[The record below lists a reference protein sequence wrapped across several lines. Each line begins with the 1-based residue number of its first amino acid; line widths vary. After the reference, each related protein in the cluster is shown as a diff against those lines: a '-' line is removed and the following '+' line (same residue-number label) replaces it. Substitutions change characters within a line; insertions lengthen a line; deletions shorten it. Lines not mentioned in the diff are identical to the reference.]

1 MMVRYG
7 QISKIATG
15 VCLAAGMLLLAA
27 CNNGQS
33 DGEPTTVTIQKDG
46 TVLSHIEESFEQDYY
61 DMEELQQTILM
72 EAADYNKMA
81 GEGKI
86 SVEKISVDGGVAT
99 VRMVYQEPADYA
111 AFNKVSFFAGAAGNV
126 PEGYDLN
133 VVLSSVKNANETIG
147 KSDILGMEGY
157 KLLVMDIQEP
167 VYLDGRAEYV
177 SSNVTVADD
186 RKSVWLSGEGL
197 GYALYK

>member
-7 QISKIATG
+7 KISKIAAG
-15 VCLAAGMLLLAA
+15 ICLAAGMMMLTA
-27 CNNGQS
+27 CKDGQ
-33 DGEPTTVTIQKDG
+33 DGGESTSVTIQKDG

-61 DMEELQQTILM
+61 DIEELQQAILM

-86 SVEKISVDGGVAT
+86 DVEKISVDGGVAT
-99 VRMVYQEPADYA
+99 VRMIYQESADYA
-111 AFNKVSFFAGAAGNV
+111 AFNKVSFFAGAAGNA

-133 VVLSSVKNANETIG
+133 VVLSGVKDANETIG
-147 KSDILGMEGY
+147 KSDILAMEDY
-157 KLLVMDIQEP
+157 KLLIMDVQEP
-167 VYLDGRAEYV
+167 VYLNGRAEYV
-177 SSNVTVADD
+177 SANVTAADS

-197 GYALYK
+197 GYVLYK